1 MSVTEGV
8 ADATGLEAF
17 GLRAGVALL
26 AFGLRSA
33 CIAAYL
39 ALFAAFR
46 SAFVNLRPVSG
57 QCVGV
62 NVFDIV
68 RVCYAVATLP
78 SAWQR

>member
-1 MSVTEGV
+1 MSTLRSVTFGV
-8 ADATGLEAF
+8 ADATGLAF
-17 GLRAGVALL
+17 AGLL
-26 AFGLRSA
+26 AFGLLAGLDAACSA
-33 CIAAYL
+33 RIAANF

-68 RVCYAVATLP
+68 
-78 SAWQR
+78 SGF